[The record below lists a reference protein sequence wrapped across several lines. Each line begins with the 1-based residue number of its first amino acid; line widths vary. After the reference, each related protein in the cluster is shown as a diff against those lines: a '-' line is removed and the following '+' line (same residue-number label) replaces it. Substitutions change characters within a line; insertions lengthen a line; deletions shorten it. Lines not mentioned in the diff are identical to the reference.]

1 MKIVVF
7 GAGAVGTFFG
17 GLLARGGQ
25 DVWFVAR
32 GAQLEALRSGGIRIE
47 SSLLGEIH
55 VPQVRAVERAAEIGQ
70 ADLVLVCVKSHQTAA
85 IGTDVAAMLAD
96 GGVAVTLQ
104 NGVESDEIL
113 ARRVGRE
120 RVIPGVVY
128 VGATIA
134 RPGVVSHVAAG
145 TIALGAPDGVDPVR
159 LPAIRD
165 VLARSGQPVR
175 ISDEIQRDR
184 WRKLIW
190 NAGFNT
196 VSAITRLEPGELLAM
211 PPTRE
216 LLRAVMLEVVEVAR
230 SRGIQLRDADVD
242 DQITWTER
250 AGAIR
255 TSTTVDRERGRE
267 MEIDALIGVVVRQG
281 RAHGVATPYS
291 AAVHALLEA
300 IEVSDSRT

>member
-17 GLLARGGQ
+17 GLLVRGGQ
-25 DVWFVAR
+25 DVSFVAR
-32 GAQLEALRSGGIRIE
+32 GAQLEALRNGGIRIE

-55 VPQVRAVERAAEIGQ
+55 VARVHAVEQAAEISK
-70 ADLVLVCVKSHQTAA
+70 ADLVLICVKSHQTAA
-85 IGTDVAAMLAD
+85 IGADVAAMLSD
-96 GGVAVTLQ
+96 RGVAVTLQ

-113 ARRVGRE
+113 ASTVGRE

-128 VGATIA
+128 VGATVA

-145 TIALGAPDGVDPVR
+145 TIALGAPDGVDPSR
-159 LPAIRD
+159 LPAVRD
-165 VLARSGQPVR
+165 VLAKSGQPVR
-175 ISDEIQRDR
+175 ISSEINRDR

-190 NAGFNT
+190 NASFNT
-196 VSAITRLEPGELLAM
+196 VSAITRLEPAELLAL
-211 PPTRE
+211 PATRE
-216 LLRAVMLEVVEVAR
+216 LLRAMMLEVVVVAR
-230 SRGIQLRDADVD
+230 AGGVPMRDEDVD

-281 RAHGVATPYS
+281 RARGVATPYS
-291 AAVHALLEA
+291 AAVHALLEG
-300 IEVSDSRT
+300 IDVSDRRT

>member
-1 MKIVVF
+1 MKIAVF

-17 GLLARGGQ
+17 GLLVRGEQ
-25 DVWFVAR
+25 DVCFVAR
-32 GAQLEALRSGGIRIE
+32 GPQLDALRSGGIRIE
-47 SSLLGEIH
+47 SLLLGQIDVPDVH
-55 VPQVRAVERAAEIGQ
+55 VVERASEIGR
-70 ADLVLVCVKSHQTAA
+70 ADLVLVCVKSHHTAA
-85 IGTDVAAMLAD
+85 IGEDVAAMLA
-96 GGVAVTLQ
+96 GGGMAVTLQ

-113 ARRVGRE
+113 AGCVGRE

-128 VGATIA
+128 VGATVE

-145 TIALGAPDGVDPVR
+145 TIALGAPDGVDPAR

-165 VLARSGQPVR
+165 VLAKSGQPVR
-175 ISDEIQRDR
+175 VSDDIQRDR

-196 VSAITRLEPGELLAM
+196 VSAITSLEPGELLAM
-211 PPTRE
+211 PATRG
-216 LLRAVMLEVVEVAR
+216 LLRQVMREVVEVAR
-230 SRGIQLRDADVD
+230 ARGVHLRDADVD

-300 IEVSDSRT
+300 IDVSDRRT